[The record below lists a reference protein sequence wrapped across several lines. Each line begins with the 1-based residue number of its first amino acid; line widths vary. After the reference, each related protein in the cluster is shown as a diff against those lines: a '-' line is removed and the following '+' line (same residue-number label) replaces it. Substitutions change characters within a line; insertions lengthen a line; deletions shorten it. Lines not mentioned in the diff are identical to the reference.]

1 MQVGSRLRDNLGPGA
16 RDGFFLLGDI
26 QDYSGFRGAWGMA
39 NEHLLHLVWLRDI
52 QNYMEQIHCLY
63 IFILVI
69 YDREEMYYVVH
80 YITRRLYVYIL

>member
-1 MQVGSRLRDNLGPGA
+1 
-16 RDGFFLLGDI
+16 
-26 QDYSGFRGAWGMA
+26 
-39 NEHLLHLVWLRDI
+39 
-52 QNYMEQIHCLY
+52 MEQIHCLY